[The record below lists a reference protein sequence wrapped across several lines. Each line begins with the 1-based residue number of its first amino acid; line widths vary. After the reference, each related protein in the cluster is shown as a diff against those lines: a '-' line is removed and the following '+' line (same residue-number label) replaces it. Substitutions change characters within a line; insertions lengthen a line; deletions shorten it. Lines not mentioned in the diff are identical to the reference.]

1 MARTMTM
8 TKARPAQKNAISVPV
23 LTYSDALPRD
33 DLRDLKGG
41 LQPELSQTPKE
52 PGSSRPKADARSSKK
67 PPPGGHATFDFQLT
81 APPEEVIPLSA
92 QSGRSPVG
100 SHTIGVALG
109 SPGMIDLD
117 KPLPPP
123 RFNAPKFTQESPQL
137 NKSSKWKKIGGLFR
151 AKNALASPTYAAR
164 TMQKDQLKDTPNVNH
179 QMGPENVTEEWPK
192 IESDPKATHAS
203 YTSPQRARKLSFSG
217 KKNPRE
223 KNRDASPILDVVIPD
238 VQMERYSVMFSNVM
252 TKNEKPSLL
261 ARRSKTL
268 DNLHVPS
275 AQDFL
280 SAKLPPVPKR
290 RATSPARSSFTL
302 FPTPQHTKPLGVQN
316 FSRGPSAL
324 NRSNTLPVESPS
336 KPSMEHPRPFHNNNS
351 LSSFESPVIA
361 NLFSERSN
369 TPQSSSPLTRKD
381 DKPLPAIKPEPVTH
395 SRSRTASSPQ
405 VPPKP
410 KQSEIKPEKNIQT
423 SKPNPVEPRSRPAQ
437 QRDISR
443 QREISQHRQTSQQKQ
458 TSQPRESKPSHNPE
472 QSRPTR
478 PSLTV
483 KTKLEALPAPPPAP
497 PAKVKSSSQPASPAV
512 PAKDLP
518 KELVPRISSAAI
530 VASPLSMT
538 SSPLTKFASPVITER
553 EINSP
558 RLRTNKKLPKIEV
571 STARSISVSK
581 GKKQV
586 IVPISA
592 RVEQSPNERFVDRR
606 AMTPTITDAHG
617 HRHVASQELQIE
629 SM

>member
-33 DLRDLKGG
+33 DLRDISGG
-41 LQPELSQTPKE
+41 LQPDLSQNPKE
-52 PGSSRPKADARSSKK
+52 SGSSRPKADARSSKK

-123 RFNAPKFTQESPQL
+123 RFNTPNFTQESPQL

-151 AKNALASPTYAAR
+151 AKNALASPTCAAR
-164 TMQKDQLKDTPNVNH
+164 ATQKDESNVNH
-179 QMGPENVTEEWPK
+179 QMGSKEDVTEEWPK
-192 IESDPKATHAS
+192 IESDHKATHPS
-203 YTSPQRARKLSFSG
+203 YTSPQRTRKFSFSG
-217 KKNPRE
+217 KKNPKE
-223 KNRDASPILDVVIPD
+223 NNGDASPMLDVVIPD

-268 DNLHVPS
+268 DNLRVPS

-302 FPTPQHTKPLGVQN
+302 FPTPQPTPQQTKPLGVQN

-324 NRSNTLPVESPS
+324 IRSNTLPVESPS

-369 TPQSSSPLTRKD
+369 TPQSSSPLTRKEE
-381 DKPLPAIKPEPVTH
+381 KPLPAIKPEPVSQ
-395 SRSRTASSPQ
+395 SRSRIASSPQ

-410 KQSEIKPEKNIQT
+410 RQSQTKPEKNIQT
-423 SKPNPVEPRSRPAQ
+423 TKPKPVEPRSRPAQ
-437 QRDISR
+437 QR
-443 QREISQHRQTSQQKQ
+443 QNSQQRQ
-458 TSQPRESKPSHNPE
+458 TSQPRENKPSHIAE

-483 KTKLEALPAPPPAP
+483 KTKLESLPAPPPAP
-497 PAKVKSSSQPASPAV
+497 PAKIKAPSQPASPAV
-512 PAKDLP
+512 PPKDLP
-518 KELVPRISSAAI
+518 KEIVPRMKSAAI

-538 SSPLTKFASPVITER
+538 SSPLTKLASPIITER
-553 EINSP
+553 EIKSP
-558 RLRTNKKLPKIEV
+558 LPRTNKKLPKIEA

-586 IVPISA
+586 IVPITA

>member
-8 TKARPAQKNAISVPV
+8 TKARPAQKSAISVPV

-33 DLRDLKGG
+33 DLRDITGG
-41 LQPELSQTPKE
+41 LQHELTQNPRESD
-52 PGSSRPKADARSSKK
+52 SSRPIAADGRSSKK

-92 QSGRSPVG
+92 LSGRSPVG

-109 SPGMIDLD
+109 SPGMLDLD

-123 RFNAPKFTQESPQL
+123 RFNAPNFTQESTQL

-151 AKNALASPTYAAR
+151 AKNALTSPTNATR
-164 TMQKDQLKDTPNVNH
+164 TTQKDQLKDGSNVNNH
-179 QMGPENVTEEWPK
+179 QMEQREDGTEEWPK
-192 IESDPKATHAS
+192 IESDPKPMHGTN
-203 YTSPQRARKLSFSG
+203 TSPKRTRKFSFSG
-217 KKNPRE
+217 KKNPKE
-223 KNRDASPILDVVIPD
+223 KSGDASLMLDVEIPD

-252 TKNEKPSLL
+252 TKNQKPSLL

-268 DNLHVPS
+268 DNLRVPS

-280 SAKLPPVPKR
+280 TAKLPPVPKR
-290 RATSPARSSFTL
+290 RATSPARTSFTL
-302 FPTPQHTKPLGVQN
+302 FPTPQPTKAPGVQN

-336 KPSMEHPRPFHNNNS
+336 KPSMDHPRPFHNNNS

-361 NLFSERSN
+361 NLFSERAN
-369 TPQSSSPLTRKD
+369 TPQSSSPLTRKE
-381 DKPLPAIKPEPVTH
+381 DKPLPAIKPVTH
-395 SRSRTASSPQ
+395 SGSRTSSPQ

-410 KQSEIKPEKNIQT
+410 RQSQPKPEKNIQT
-423 SKPNPVEPRSRPAQ
+423 PKPKPMEQKSRP
-437 QRDISR
+437 IP
-443 QREISQHRQTSQQKQ
+443 QREN
-458 TSQPRESKPSHNPE
+458 KPPQIAE

-478 PSLTV
+478 PNLTV
-483 KTKLEALPAPPPAP
+483 KTKLESLPAPPPAP
-497 PAKVKSSSQPASPAV
+497 PAKDKTSSQPASPAV

-518 KELVPRISSAAI
+518 RELVPRISSAAI

-538 SSPLTKFASPVITER
+538 SSPLQKLASPVITER
-553 EINSP
+553 EIKSP
-558 RLRTNKKLPKIEV
+558 RPRTNKKLPKIEL

-586 IVPISA
+586 LVPISA
-592 RVEQSPNERFVDRR
+592 RVEQNPNERFVDRR

>member
-8 TKARPAQKNAISVPV
+8 TKARPAQKNAISLPV
-23 LTYSDALPRD
+23 LTYSDSLPRD
-33 DLRDLKGG
+33 DLRDITGG
-41 LQPELSQTPKE
+41 LAHELNQNPKE
-52 PGSSRPKADARSSKK
+52 SGSSRPKSDGRSSKK

-81 APPEEVIPLSA
+81 APPEEVIPSSA
-92 QSGRSPVG
+92 RSGRSPIG
-100 SHTIGVALG
+100 SHSIGVALG

-123 RFNAPKFTQESPQL
+123 RFNVPNFTQESPQL

-151 AKNALASPTYAAR
+151 AKNALTSPTNATR
-164 TMQKDQLKDTPNVNH
+164 TTQKDQLKDGSNGNH
-179 QMGPENVTEEWPK
+179 QMGQKEDVTEEWPK
-192 IESDPKATHAS
+192 IESDPKAVNAS
-203 YTSPQRARKLSFSG
+203 NTSPKRTRKFSFSG

-223 KNRDASPILDVVIPD
+223 KNGDGSPMLDVEIPD

-252 TKNEKPSLL
+252 TKNHKPSLL

-275 AQDFL
+275 AHDFL

-290 RATSPARSSFTL
+290 RATSPARTSFTL
-302 FPTPQHTKPLGVQN
+302 FPTPQPTKVLGVQN

-324 NRSNTLPVESPS
+324 IRSNTLPVESPS

-351 LSSFESPVIA
+351 LSSFESPIIA
-361 NLFSERSN
+361 NLFSERAN

-381 DKPLPAIKPEPVTH
+381 EKPLPAIKPEPVTH
-395 SRSRTASSPQ
+395 SGSRTSSPQ

-410 KQSEIKPEKNIQT
+410 RQSQPKPEKNIPT
-423 SKPNPVEPRSRPAQ
+423 PKPKPVEQKNRPTQ
-437 QRDISR
+437 QR
-443 QREISQHRQTSQQKQ
+443 EN
-458 TSQPRESKPSHNPE
+458 KPCQIAE
-472 QSRPTR
+472 QSRPSR
-478 PSLTV
+478 PTLTV

-497 PAKVKSSSQPASPAV
+497 PAKDKSLSQPASPAV

-538 SSPLTKFASPVITER
+538 STPLKKLASPVITER
-553 EINSP
+553 EIKIP
-558 RLRTNKKLPKIEV
+558 RPRINKKLPKIEV

-586 IVPISA
+586 LVPISA
-592 RVEQSPNERFVDRR
+592 RVEQNPNERFVDRR